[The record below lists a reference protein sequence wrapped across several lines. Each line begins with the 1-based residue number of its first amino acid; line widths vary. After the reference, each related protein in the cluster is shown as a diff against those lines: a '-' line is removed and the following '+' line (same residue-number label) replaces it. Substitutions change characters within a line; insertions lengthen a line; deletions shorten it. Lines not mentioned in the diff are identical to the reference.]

1 MYGDCCDD
9 FTADCP
15 DIESYA
21 KKALGPKYVAT
32 DVKARIAS
40 KSLKAK
46 AAKAKSVKTVR
57 PTKALSK
64 RPKDVKARQVAKKV
78 QAAKRNT
85 RQTKAL
91 SKRPVDVDARKA
103 SKAKFALRKFARGVK
118 SFAKR
123 VASKAKLTA
132 TKAKRTVSNVQ
143 ARKAVA
149 AAFGAKK

>member
-21 KKALGPKYVAT
+21 KKALGPKVRELGWGRNNRLSASPSHAPLADYHPHLTHTYNHTPPSSHDPQYVAT
-32 DVKARIAS
+32 KVRPANVQSKLAIDVKARIAS

-78 QAAKRNT
+78 QAAKVT
-85 RQTKAL
+85 WMG
-91 SKRPVDVDARKA
+91 
-103 SKAKFALRKFARGVK
+103 RG
-118 SFAKR
+118 SR
-123 VASKAKLTA
+123 L
-132 TKAKRTVSNVQ
+132 
-143 ARKAVA
+143 
-149 AAFGAKK
+149 